1 MLSYLRVIISFYLL
15 LVCGNTNSQTLVIA
29 HRGASAYEPENTL
42 AAFEKAIE
50 MKADYIE
57 TDVHQTKDSVLVLM
71 HDMSFNRTCEFRTPV
86 KLMSNL
92 IKDLT
97 YKQFLQLKIKNKDY
111 GPPTLDTAIKTD

>member
-1 MLSYLRVIISFYLL
+1 VLSFLFISL
-15 LVCGNTNSQTLVIA
+15 LVCGNCISQTLVIA

-71 HDMSFNRTCEFRTPV
+71 HDMSFDRTCEFRTTRQIDV
-86 KLMSNL
+86 
-92 IKDLT
+92 
-97 YKQFLQLKIKNKDY
+97 QLN
-111 GPPTLDTAIKTD
+111 